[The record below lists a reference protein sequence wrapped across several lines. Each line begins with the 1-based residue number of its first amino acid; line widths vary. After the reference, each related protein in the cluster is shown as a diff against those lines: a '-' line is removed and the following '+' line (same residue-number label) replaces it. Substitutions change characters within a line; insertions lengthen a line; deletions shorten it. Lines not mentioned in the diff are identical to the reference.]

1 MLELITA
8 KFQACKIVIKS
19 ESEITVVLP
28 KSVKRGAYRFTNT
41 LVINTDGLVI
51 GYNNNRAKR
60 SLTKV
65 HEQRLAT
72 LEEALDFVLDSM

>member
-8 KFQACKIVIKS
+8 KFPACKIVIKS
-19 ESEITVVLP
+19 ESEITVVLN
-28 KSVKRGAYRFTNT
+28 KSVKRGAYRFANT
-41 LVINTDGLVI
+41 LVINADGMVT

-65 HEQRLAT
+65 YEQRLAT
-72 LEEALDFVLDSM
+72 LEETLNIVLEAM